1 MCNRYEEIHRPGRR
15 VRVRRF
21 DMDAFFFGRLEFG
34 KMRMNERRFTCA
46 RVDVV
51 KRRVERSHSEH
62 NRRQA
67 GEEFAASPH
76 QWLKR

>member
-1 MCNRYEEIHRPGRR
+1 
-15 VRVRRF
+15 
-21 DMDAFFFGRLEFG
+21 
-34 KMRMNERRFTCA
+34 
-46 RVDVV
+46 VDVV
-51 KRRVERSHSEH
+51 KRRVKRSHSEH